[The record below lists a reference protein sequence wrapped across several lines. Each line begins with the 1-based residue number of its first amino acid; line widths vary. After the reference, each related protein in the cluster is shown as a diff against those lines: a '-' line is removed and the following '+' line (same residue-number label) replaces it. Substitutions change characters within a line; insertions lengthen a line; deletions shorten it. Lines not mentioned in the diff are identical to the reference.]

1 MTSTQFVSL
10 QAIEAHTI
18 AAKENQESFSALA
31 RDVQAFPGKVETAL
45 SPGVLGTVWQWIVT
59 FGEWIAKYVRSA
71 HVGPRYS
78 VDSSS
83 PSSRLWNA
91 IWQVRRWIE
100 LLSVM
105 NRFNPNCDSPY

>member
-45 SPGVLGTVWQWIVT
+45 SPGVLETVWQWIVT
-59 FGEWIAKYVRSA
+59 FGEWIAKYEA
-71 HVGPRYS
+71 HTFGPRYS
-78 VDSSS
+78 VDSSLLS
-83 PSSRLWNA
+83 FRLWNA
-91 IWQVRRWIE
+91 IWQVR
-100 LLSVM
+100 
-105 NRFNPNCDSPY
+105 